1 MVDLNIELPD
11 GFLDEE
17 VRCGYTVTSKMK
29 EVWAVEL
36 DITAKIIEVCEKYNI
51 KIFSDGGTTLG
62 AVRHKGFI
70 PWDDDIDFEM
80 DRENY
85 NKLCEVGMKEFK
97 YPYFF
102 QTEYTDPGSLRGHVQ
117 IRRTDTA
124 AILANDTRKNIKF
137 NQGIFVDI
145 FPFDNIPDDAEE
157 EKTLRKKVAMLKE
170 KAYKTSLVWSDFAS
184 SDNKIKQLIKTLYY
198 PLYKLKSKSSLYYY
212 KKMEEA
218 AVSYDSI
225 ICEKKCPLSLSPLNT
240 KFYRYKEDFDKC
252 EMMDFEF
259 LKIPVP
265 VNYHAILSRT
275 YGDYMKFV
283 IGTSLHGNVFFDI
296 ADSIRDNIIYRI
308 YK

>member
-102 QTEYTDPGSLRGHVQ
+102 RPNIQIQVLCADTFQ

-124 AILANDTRKNIKF
+124 AILANDTRKI
-137 NQGIFVDI
+137 
-145 FPFDNIPDDAEE
+145 
-157 EKTLRKKVAMLKE
+157 
-170 KAYKTSLVWSDFAS
+170 
-184 SDNKIKQLIKTLYY
+184 
-198 PLYKLKSKSSLYYY
+198 
-212 KKMEEA
+212 
-218 AVSYDSI
+218 
-225 ICEKKCPLSLSPLNT
+225 
-240 KFYRYKEDFDKC
+240 
-252 EMMDFEF
+252 
-259 LKIPVP
+259 
-265 VNYHAILSRT
+265 
-275 YGDYMKFV
+275 
-283 IGTSLHGNVFFDI
+283 
-296 ADSIRDNIIYRI
+296 
-308 YK
+308 

>member
-170 KAYKTSLVWSDFAS
+170 
-184 SDNKIKQLIKTLYY
+184 
-198 PLYKLKSKSSLYYY
+198 
-212 KKMEEA
+212 
-218 AVSYDSI
+218 
-225 ICEKKCPLSLSPLNT
+225 
-240 KFYRYKEDFDKC
+240 
-252 EMMDFEF
+252 
-259 LKIPVP
+259 
-265 VNYHAILSRT
+265 
-275 YGDYMKFV
+275 
-283 IGTSLHGNVFFDI
+283 
-296 ADSIRDNIIYRI
+296 
-308 YK
+308 